1 MFKQTEKFEGKS
13 KLFYQISEI
22 KAVQGKKKSLKHIKS
37 CWVSRSRSQVKPWGS
52 ELVWK
57 AHNSVG
63 GKILHI
69 RESERTSLK
78 YNTLNKVVML
88 IYNKNISVSPLTTH
102 IPLKNVHKIISKNR
116 IINHVKKIHNFSKNL
131 FKINSI

>member
-1 MFKQTEKFEGKS
+1 M
-13 KLFYQISEI
+13 
-22 KAVQGKKKSLKHIKS
+22 KSLKHIKS

-78 YNTLNKVVML
+78 YNTP
-88 IYNKNISVSPLTTH
+88 VSYTHLTLPT
-102 IPLKNVHKIISKNR
+102 NR
-116 IINHVKKIHNFSKNL
+116 EV
-131 FKINSI
+131 